1 MLPGRCPLLRASG
14 RRGRIVNIGSDASR
28 IGWPLISSYCAAKF
42 AVVGL
47 TKSLAGE
54 FAADQVTV
62 NCVCPIGVSTTG
74 MGQYVLEWKEKTTG
88 QKPAQVLAATGAGI
102 PLKRNPTEDDIII
115 AILYFLS
122 DAAAFLTGV
131 ALDVDGGLLSTA
143 AIPGTDV

>member
-1 MLPGRCPLLRASG
+1 MITINAAEVLARATDSARPGAGGYWDRVRAG
-14 RRGRIVNIGSDASR
+14 GTTA
-28 IGWPLISSYCAAKF
+28 F
-42 AVVGL
+42 A
-47 TKSLAGE
+47 T
-54 FAADQVTV
+54 
-62 NCVCPIGVSTTG
+62 TTG

-102 PLKRNPTEDDIII
+102 PLKRNPTEDDIIN